1 MGLLIHL
8 CFPVTRYCTFEQR
21 SCSNVCL
28 NQVLERL
35 ASKIIMYILMLK
47 CLHFRDFFFSLE
59 MSFCSWAGLFSRA
72 GVCPLHGLHFSAAGC
87 SGFLYAMRPAK
98 GTCVRQ
104 SWGSRVARQ
113 GASSFHSPQTNWP
126 FWPFSLASIP
136 GLYAQHCL
144 FLLSHSTSLYFSC
157 RNVHP
162 GK

>member
-1 MGLLIHL
+1 M
-8 CFPVTRYCTFEQR
+8 
-21 SCSNVCL
+21 
-28 NQVLERL
+28 L
-35 ASKIIMYILMLK
+35 ALP
-47 CLHFRDFFFSLE
+47 RFFFFLGNVLLQLGRLVLQSCRG
-59 MSFCSWAGLFSRA
+59 SS

-98 GTCVRQ
+98 GMCVRQ

-144 FLLSHSTSLYFSC
+144 FLLSHSTSLHLSC